1 MVDFE
6 CIKNPDKNKRL
17 VAFGRYA
24 GIAGIFDFL
33 RGCGEFYLQRG
44 FQTPFVYLGSSY
56 MYEDYVAMCEAL
68 KRVNK
73 GILNGGLPKN
83 QTPIVFGVTGT
94 GRVSSGVIEILEQLP
109 HDYVT
114 PKDLDQ
120 YIKDNTGKPEF
131 ARKIVICQF

>member
-1 MVDFE
+1 MTEASVIFGVKEVPIKNLLPNKTYFFFTHTIKAQDYNMPLLDALLQKNIRMVDFE

-68 KRVNK
+68 KRVHK
-73 GILNGGLPKN
+73 GILNGGLPK
-83 QTPIVFGVTGT
+83 G
-94 GRVSSGVIEILEQLP
+94 
-109 HDYVT
+109 
-114 PKDLDQ
+114 
-120 YIKDNTGKPEF
+120 
-131 ARKIVICQF
+131 